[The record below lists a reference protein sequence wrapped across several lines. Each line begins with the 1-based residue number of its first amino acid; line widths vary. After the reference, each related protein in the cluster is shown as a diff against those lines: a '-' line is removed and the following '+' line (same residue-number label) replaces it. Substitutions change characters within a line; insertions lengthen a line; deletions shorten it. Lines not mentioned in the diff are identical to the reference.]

1 MVARHGRDA
10 SHEITGDE
18 GADHHRAP
26 AGRLLLEWVTVK
38 VQGGQYDWH
47 LADLP
52 GIAWKKRKKTFLLL
66 LLPNIKTHFTV

>member
-52 GIAWKKRKKTFLLL
+52 GIA
-66 LLPNIKTHFTV
+66 